1 MKLSRV
7 ASFILCVAL
16 LVPGLK
22 PVVAS
27 PVEDLKPVGSTTLKV
42 MFWTIYDSTLFTP
55 DGRFSGVV
63 PGLALR
69 IDYRRNIAR
78 DRLIDT
84 TREQW
89 QELNLYLPELS
100 EQWLA
105 ELSLLWPDIA
115 RGDSII
121 LRVEADLAA
130 SFFYNGELLGRL
142 ENAEFTRRF
151 LTIWLGEQSA
161 FPKQRDELIGAG

>member
-1 MKLSRV
+1 MKLPSV
-7 ASFILCVAL
+7 SSVVLCAAL
-16 LVPGLK
+16 LVPGLGRAD
-22 PVVAS
+22 AS
-27 PVEDLKPVGSTTLKV
+27 PVEDLKAVGSTTLKV

-55 DGRFSGVV
+55 DGRFSGVL
-63 PGLALR
+63 PGLALQ
-69 IDYRRNIAR
+69 IDYRRNIASN
-78 DRLIDT
+78 RLIDT

-105 ELSLLWPDIA
+105 QLSRLWPDIT

-142 ENAEFTRRF
+142 DNAEFTRRF
-151 LTIWLGEQSA
+151 LTIWLGEESA
-161 FPKQRDELIGAG
+161 FPKQRDELTGAG